1 MRYIQKLKLREEE
14 LKHQNDSRNGIKSG
28 KQIE

>member
-14 LKHQNDSRNGIKSG
+14 LKHQKMILEMELKRKTN
-28 KQIE
+28 

>member
-14 LKHQNDSRNGIKSG
+14 LKHQKMILEMELKAETN
-28 KQIE
+28 